1 MEENIISG
9 LSFYLL
15 RVVMNAIQF
24 CSYDLQD
31 SLEIIFN
38 SLLIKFDN
46 ITKIIVNNKSKINK
60 EQIDKLYKMQES
72 LCLVINQIFNKI
84 IRKINTNLCGKLY
97 EVIINSFL
105 NRDGVP
111 YESGM
116 LCLYNLV
123 ILLFNDEYLMK
134 NNLNIKIFYQLIYAI
149 FANDDK
155 DNEKIKII
163 TLLCILNLI
172 KINSITLKNN
182 ILEIYELLKTI
193 SVNRN
198 DLSDRLK
205 DLMIK
210 TIEEIEKNKIYLE
223 KINKNKIIN
232 K

>member
-1 MEENIISG
+1 M
-9 LSFYLL
+9 
-15 RVVMNAIQF
+15 
-24 CSYDLQD
+24 
-31 SLEIIFN
+31 
-38 SLLIKFDN
+38 
-46 ITKIIVNNKSKINK
+46 
-60 EQIDKLYKMQES
+60 
-72 LCLVINQIFNKI
+72 
-84 IRKINTNLCGKLY
+84 
-97 EVIINSFL
+97 IINSFL
-105 NRDGVP
+105 NTDGVP

-134 NNLNIKIFYQLIYAI
+134 NNLNIQTFYQLIYAI